1 MMSHLYSKC
10 GSLRKEMLQ
19 IAGGTHNDTWT
30 GNGYELLSQYFIQMN
45 NLNFYFIV

>member
-1 MMSHLYSKC
+1 MFIFKRNISTVFSVPPRMMSHLYSKC

-30 GNGYELLSQYFIQMN
+30 GNG
-45 NLNFYFIV
+45 

>member
-1 MMSHLYSKC
+1 MMVQLYSKC

-30 GNGYELLSQYFIQMN
+30 INGLDIH
-45 NLNFYFIV
+45 LNFFYPKFI